1 MFEKRIKKT
10 SEKLGEESKKEFYIL
25 THKKHGREVYFQNNF
40 HAINFI
46 KVKFDPS
53 SKKFRTIKS
62 LIYLFIRLRIL
73 QPFLKKIELSSK
85 FGEVVFVG
93 GQIKGFNLK
102 EKEVISFP
110 LFEQQNKD
118 FIKSKEFQKKVA
130 KEGFAPRVFE
140 LNKKFPFSREELLIK
155 YKGNENIKI
164 FRKLM
169 DYYSMKGIN
178 ETTLQEYIKLLKRK
192 LGRNKHDPFI
202 QKILKSI
209 SSNYPRNTKLK
220 MVQIHGDF
228 SKEQILLKKK
238 VPVFIDWDSQK
249 NLIATD
255 LIKFF
260 REEKNFLK
268 NSDFHKILKIYPEYV
283 RNNIKLYFLLDEI
296 YDVAKRD
303 KLLKMSRDKIKNVF
317 EDKK

>member
-25 THKKHGREVYFQNNF
+25 THKKHEREVYFQNNF

-46 KVKFDPS
+46 KVKFNPS
-53 SKKFRTIKS
+53 SKRFRTIKN
-62 LIYLFIRLRIL
+62 LAYLFIRLRIL

-130 KEGFAPRVFE
+130 KEGFAPRIFE

-155 YKGNENIKI
+155 YHGDENIKI

-169 DYYSMKGIN
+169 DYYSMRGIN
-178 ETTLQEYIKLLKRK
+178 DITLQEYIKLLKRK
-192 LGRNKHDPFI
+192 LGRNKHNPFI
-202 QKILKSI
+202 QKILKNI
-209 SSNYPRNTKLK
+209 SSNYPKNTKLK
-220 MVQIHGDF
+220 TVQIHGDF

-238 VPVFIDWDSQK
+238 VPVFTDWDSQK

-260 REEKNFLK
+260 RDEKDFLD
-268 NSDFHKILKIYPEYV
+268 NEHFNELLKIYPKYV
-283 RNNIKLYFLLDEI
+283 RNNIKLYFLLDKI
-296 YDVAKRD
+296 YDVIRRE
-303 KLLKMSRDKIKNVF
+303 KLLKLLKGRIKNSPGS
-317 EDKK
+317 KK